1 MCKQNVVSM
10 ALSRTMGNRFK
21 RQAKRKERAK
31 QKKQGLL
38 QVKASSKDSIP
49 PLEVPKDDTDQR
61 TEVSLSELEAI
72 IARTEN
78 APLGEQD
85 RHLLLSAAQTLRFL
99 TAELEK
105 KGISVAR
112 LKKLLFGAAT
122 ETSKNL
128 GLDTPD
134 QDEADSQTDKDNEQS
149 SEPKKKRKG
158 HGRNGADAYTGAKK
172 VQVPHET
179 LRPGD
184 LCPDCVK
191 GTVYETSE
199 PGTVVCVT
207 GRAPLDATV
216 YELQKL
222 RCNLCGKIFTAEAPA
237 EAAQDAKYDAEAGS
251 MVALLKY
258 GTGMPFN
265 RLEGLQRSLGI
276 PLPAGTQWDILKK
289 VRPFCAPVHEYLT
302 VEAAQGDVLHN
313 DDTPMLIREHGPV
326 GQDETSDS
334 NASERT
340 GQFTSGIVSIL
351 GDNKIALYF
360 TGNKHAGEN
369 LAKVLQHRAEE
380 LAEPI
385 QMCDALSRNVPKDF
399 KTIVGNCLVHG
410 RRNFADI
417 IQFFPSECEH
427 VIKQIGTIYKNN
439 DITRKEQM
447 SALERLQYHQ
457 QHSGPIMETLKEWLN
472 QQFDDKKVEPNSALG
487 GAIQYMLNH
496 WKKLT
501 LFLREPDAPLDNNIC
516 ERALKK
522 AILHRK
528 NAYFYKNANGA
539 AMGDMFMSLIHT
551 CELNGVNPFD
561 YLTALQKHARAVAV
575 SPGDWLPWN
584 YQDVLPTEHMS
595 PVTLA

>member
-1 MCKQNVVSM
+1 
-10 ALSRTMGNRFK
+10 
-21 RQAKRKERAK
+21 
-31 QKKQGLL
+31 
-38 QVKASSKDSIP
+38 
-49 PLEVPKDDTDQR
+49 
-61 TEVSLSELEAI
+61 
-72 IARTEN
+72 
-78 APLGEQD
+78 
-85 RHLLLSAAQTLRFL
+85 
-99 TAELEK
+99 
-105 KGISVAR
+105 
-112 LKKLLFGAAT
+112 
-122 ETSKNL
+122 
-128 GLDTPD
+128 
-134 QDEADSQTDKDNEQS
+134 
-149 SEPKKKRKG
+149 
-158 HGRNGADAYTGAKK
+158 
-172 VQVPHET
+172 
-179 LRPGD
+179 
-184 LCPDCVK
+184 
-191 GTVYETSE
+191 
-199 PGTVVCVT
+199 
-207 GRAPLDATV
+207 
-216 YELQKL
+216 
-222 RCNLCGKIFTAEAPA
+222 
-237 EAAQDAKYDAEAGS
+237 
-251 MVALLKY
+251 
-258 GTGMPFN
+258 
-265 RLEGLQRSLGI
+265 LGI

-289 VRPFCAPVHEYLT
+289 VKPFCAPVHEYLT
-302 VEAAQGDVLHN
+302 VEAAQGNVLHN

-369 LAKVLQHRAEE
+369 LADVLQHRAEE

-417 IQFFPSECEH
+417 IQFFPLECEH
-427 VIKQIGTIYKNN
+427 VIKQIGTIYKND

-457 QHSGPIMETLKEWLN
+457 QHSGPIMEALKEWLN

-496 WKKLT
+496 WEKLT
-501 LFLREPDAPLDNNIC
+501 LFLREPGAPLDNNIC

-584 YQDVLPTEHMS
+584 YQEVLPTEHMS
-595 PVTLA
+595 PVTLD